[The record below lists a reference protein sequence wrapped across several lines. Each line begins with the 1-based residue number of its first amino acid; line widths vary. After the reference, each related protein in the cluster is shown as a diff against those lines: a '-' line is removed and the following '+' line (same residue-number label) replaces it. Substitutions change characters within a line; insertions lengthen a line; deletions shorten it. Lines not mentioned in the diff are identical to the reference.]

1 MSEKQAA
8 NTCEGLDISA
18 ARELLL
24 EQGFGLTERFEH
36 VHAVK
41 AGEEWHVCLVAE
53 LALMHPSRFLACLDE
68 AIKHSLQG
76 IAFRKSQHERS

>member
-1 MSEKQAA
+1 MSEKQALD
-8 NTCEGLDISA
+8 TCEGLDVSA
-18 ARELLL
+18 ARELLQQ
-24 EQGFGLTERFEH
+24 QGFSMAERFEH

-41 AGEEWHVCLVAE
+41 AGVEWHVCLVRE

-76 IAFRKSQHERS
+76 IT